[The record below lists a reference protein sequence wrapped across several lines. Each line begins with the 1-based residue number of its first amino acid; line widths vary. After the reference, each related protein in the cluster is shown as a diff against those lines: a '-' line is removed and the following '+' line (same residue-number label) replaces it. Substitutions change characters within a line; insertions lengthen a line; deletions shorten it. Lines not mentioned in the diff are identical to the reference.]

1 MLGGFMGCG
10 RLQDT
15 HIEVLQQFSLILV
28 TMISRGRFRYIFGKA
43 GPECGDPEYK
53 QPNDLYQD
61 RFLISIMLSFLKAIQ
76 ATKLL
81 KHPISF
87 LLTLLATAKSS
98 QGCWDRSRSSR
109 KLSFL
114 SFYIG
119 RRRVQR
125 RRPYTVLHGALGL
138 SLICLE
144 GLSQSCSLRSRACG
158 ALPGLLYYTGSA
170 TLIYP
175 ASY

>member
-1 MLGGFMGCG
+1 MLG
-10 RLQDT
+10 RL
-15 HIEVLQQFSLILV
+15 VLNQNNA
-28 TMISRGRFRYIFGKA
+28 IF
-43 GPECGDPEYK
+43 
-53 QPNDLYQD
+53 NV
-61 RFLISIMLSFLKAIQ
+61 IQ
-76 ATKLL
+76 TTKLL
-81 KHPISF
+81 KCLISF
-87 LLTLLATAKSS
+87 LLTLLAAAKSS

-158 ALPGLLYYTGSA
+158 ALPGLPYSILVARPSYIQLATKWGSSCIDSTCRYWCA
-170 TLIYP
+170 GCTTICLL
-175 ASY
+175 

>member
-1 MLGGFMGCG
+1 MLG
-10 RLQDT
+10 RV
-15 HIEVLQQFSLILV
+15 VLNQHNDIFKV
-28 TMISRGRFRYIFGKA
+28 TQTTR
-43 GPECGDPEYK
+43 
-53 QPNDLYQD
+53 
-61 RFLISIMLSFLKAIQ
+61 
-76 ATKLL
+76 LL
-81 KHPISF
+81 KYLISF
-87 LLTLLATAKSS
+87 LLTLLAAAKSS

-175 ASY
+175 AIATKWGSSCIDSTCRYWYAGCTTICLL

>member
-1 MLGGFMGCG
+1 MLG
-10 RLQDT
+10 RLVQ
-15 HIEVLQQFSLILV
+15 HNA
-28 TMISRGRFRYIFGKA
+28 IFKV
-43 GPECGDPEYK
+43 
-53 QPNDLYQD
+53 
-61 RFLISIMLSFLKAIQ
+61 IQ
-76 ATKLL
+76 TTKLL
-81 KHPISF
+81 KYLISF
-87 LLTLLATAKSS
+87 LLTLLAAAKSS
-98 QGCWDRSRSSR
+98 QGCRDRSRSSR

-175 ASY
+175 AIATK